1 MSTQCVAKKDTATS
15 VVPRLGRT
23 ETLERG
29 YGKGACRYRLSCLR
43 FFRYGPQF
51 SHQRL
56 ALGQL
61 LPDKGRRAP
70 QRSSDNVLRTR
81 LIRSGESATR
91 SARPLEDAQRPHPEW
106 GRSSSISTFP
116 FASFAS
122 SRARVSA
129 RTSNSG
135 SAFPNARRSRW
146 CTRRWLP
153 IGPACRAACRMLPGR
168 GACRRGWSGCAGACG
183 RPASTRGVA
192 APR

>member
-29 YGKGACRYRLSCLR
+29 YGKGACRYRFDRLSCLR

-56 ALGQL
+56 ALGQFSRI
-61 LPDKGRRAP
+61 KGRRAP

-129 RTSNSG
+129 CS
-135 SAFPNARRSRW
+135 SRV
-146 CTRRWLP
+146 L
-153 IGPACRAACRMLPGR
+153 
-168 GACRRGWSGCAGACG
+168 
-183 RPASTRGVA
+183 ASDHHPDENQTCKHQGVG
-192 APR
+192 